1 MFKHFN
7 ENNLEITS
15 EDVTSMI
22 GVNPIKLLYYQ
33 KAFIHKSV
41 LRFLANQEEESLRV
55 SYERYE
61 FLGDSVLNLVIAN
74 FVFHKY
80 PDKDEGFLTRI
91 RTKLVNGKTLAYLA
105 NKTNMNKFLIISK
118 NVENIGGRNND
129 RILEDVFE
137 AFICSINLDLGFK
150 YAEKFILDTVNK
162 HINFEELEED
172 NNYKDILLRKCQQS
186 IQVNPEYE
194 LVETTGPAHKKIFT
208 SVVIINGRK
217 YSEGTSKTKKESEQ
231 IASKLTLEFLNKNG
245 NELNKVY

>member
-80 PDKDEGFLTRI
+80 PEKDEGFLTRI

-129 RILEDVFE
+129 RILEDIFE

-150 YAEKFILDTVNK
+150 YAEKFILDTINK

>member
-162 HINFEELEED
+162 HINFEELEEN